1 MHRTSRI
8 FVAGHRGLVGSAV
21 VRILEQE
28 GFRHLILRD
37 RNQLD
42 LCDRSVV
49 KTFFSE
55 TSPDVVILCAAK
67 VGGIS
72 SNLQLAG
79 EFIEKNLAIQT
90 NVIAE
95 AYLQSIRELLFL
107 GSSCIYPRDCPQ
119 PIEENFLLSGTLE
132 PSNRP
137 YAVAKIAGIEM
148 CWAYNRQYGTRY
160 LTVMPSNLYGPF
172 DNYDSEHSHV
182 IPGIL
187 QRVHHAQLKG
197 ARSVSVWGSGTPR
210 REFLYSDDLARACV
224 FLLTRPTSDIQGLF
238 NDLSPPLINVGPG
251 TDITVHELAEI
262 ICEIVGFNGDIEWDR
277 TKPDG
282 TPRKLLSTSQINKFG
297 WKPSID
303 LRQGITIAYQDF
315 LNRHE

>member
-21 VRILEQE
+21 VRILKQG

-42 LCDRSVV
+42 LCDRSAV

-107 GSSCIYPRDCPQ
+107 GSSCIYPRDCSQ
-119 PIEENFLLSGTLE
+119 PIEEKFLLSGPLE

-160 LTVMPSNLYGPF
+160 MTAMPSNLYGPF
-172 DNYDSEHSHV
+172 DNYDPDHSHV
-182 IPGIL
+182 IPGML
-187 QRVHHAQLKG
+187 QRVHQAKIKG
-197 ARSVSVWGSGTPR
+197 ARSVTFWGSGTPR
-210 REFLYSDDLARACV
+210 REFLYSDDLARALV
-224 FLLTRPTSDIQGLF
+224 FLLTRPTSDIEGLF
-238 NDLSPPLINVGPG
+238 NELSPPLINVGSG
-251 TDITVHELAEI
+251 TEITVHELAQI
-262 ICEIVGFNGDIEWDR
+262 ICDVVRFNGDIEWDKM
-277 TKPDG
+277 KPDG
-282 TPRKLLSTSQINKFG
+282 TPRKLLSTSKIKNLG
-297 WKPSID
+297 WKPLID
-303 LRQGITIAYQDF
+303 LSDGIAIAYEDF
-315 LNRHE
+315 LDRHG

>member
-1 MHRTSRI
+1 MHKTSRI
-8 FVAGHRGLVGSAV
+8 FVAGHLGLVGSAV

-42 LCDRSVV
+42 LCDRSAV
-49 KTFFSE
+49 KNFFSE

-72 SNLQLAG
+72 SNLQLPG
-79 EFIEKNLAIQT
+79 EFIEQNLTIQT
-90 NVIAE
+90 NVMSE
-95 AYLQSIRELLFL
+95 AYLHGIKELLFL

-172 DNYDSEHSHV
+172 DNYDPEHSHV
-182 IPGIL
+182 IPGLL
-187 QRVHHAQLKG
+187 QRVHRAQIKG

-251 TDITVHELAEI
+251 TDITVHELALI
-262 ICEIVGFNGDIEWDR
+262 ICAVVNFNGDIEWDR

-282 TPRKLLSTSQINKFG
+282 TPRKLLSTSQINNLG

-303 LRQGITIAYQDF
+303 LRKGITIAYEDF